1 MSNTYADLFEDE
13 VAEILTEAGDSAY
26 IFVNNGATAYKKTF
40 CVNYD
45 GIVVHEDMYIRYD
58 YGRRSAIVT
67 TSFIIAHLAH
77 KTFKVKE

>member
-13 VAEILTEAGDSAY
+13 IAEILTESGDSAY
-26 IFVNNGATAYKKTF
+26 IYVNNGATAYKKTS

-58 YGRRSAIVT
+58 FGRRSAIVT
-67 TSFIIAHLAH
+67 ASFIIVRLAH
-77 KTFKVKE
+77 KTFKVEE